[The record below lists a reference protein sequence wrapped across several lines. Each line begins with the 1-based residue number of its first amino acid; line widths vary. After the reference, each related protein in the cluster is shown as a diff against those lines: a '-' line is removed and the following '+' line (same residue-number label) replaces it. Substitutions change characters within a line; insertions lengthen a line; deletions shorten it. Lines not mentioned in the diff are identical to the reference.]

1 MENKKQKA
9 KITDKKETGNKKSDK
24 TEQKKAT
31 ASTGSTIN
39 DPIFENETKRGRKP
53 IEKKEDLNSEE
64 KVKTTLDVTKDDAKV
79 SVLSRMSF
87 SEISALLEILNQNV
101 LKNNY
106 AGGDVELKTLSNDLI
121 IKINEEIKNRI
132 KTWNW

>member
-9 KITDKKETGNKKSDK
+9 KITDKKETGNKKADK

-39 DPIFENETKRGRKP
+39 DPILEKETKRGRKP

-64 KVKTTLDVTKDDAKV
+64 KVKTTQDTTKDDAKA